1 MKNNPNI
8 KAKIIIGYSLSIIII
23 IASGFITYHSFTRLV
38 NSVEVLSKP
47 DRQLIRLNHMIT
59 DISETE
65 RYLRSYILSDD
76 EKHLEFYQS
85 KLDSIKLSL
94 RILKSESAGEADQLI
109 KIDSIGIL
117 LNAKYDALDELGAL
131 QKRSGSFSSTALSR
145 IRATP
150 IDSAK
155 IDTTL
160 TTVTET
166 IRHYQPLPEIDLA
179 DEEANDSRDEE
190 KGLFN
195 AIKNLFSSK
204 KEEREPEVE
213 GELFEEGEEQVYT
226 ETKVTVDTSVVST
239 YKTDTVVANIKKI
252 LADMQRKESAFNRLL
267 TSKQLEILNQDRL
280 IMDKLRVLLTDLE
293 RAEILKAE
301 RQTQEAKKIA
311 GKFAY
316 TILAIGILGLLAGTI
331 FLLLIIHDINKSN
344 YLKIQLE
351 KAKEKAEFLA
361 KVKEEFLSN
370 MSHEIRTPLNAIL
383 GFTEQLLMTPLQK
396 IQVEYLQSVHQSS
409 THLLATVNDILDY
422 SKIEAGKLSI
432 EKIPFRLKQVVE
444 EVHSLLNL
452 KAKEKGLSF
461 NYFVAEDCPEGI
473 LGDPFRLK
481 QILFNLIGNALKFT
495 DKGSVN
501 IICNCQK
508 SFTSPKKIILS
519 IAIKDTGIGI
529 GKDKI
534 TKIFEDFQQADSSTT
549 REYGGTGLGLTISK
563 KLAHLQHGKLE
574 VESEEGKGSTFT
586 IILPYE
592 ICNVDE
598 IKESLPITAM
608 PNISLH
614 EFKILL
620 VDDDVTNLL
629 LLNTILNKYKA
640 NTTQVKNGLEGLE
653 KLANTTFD
661 IIITDIQMPKMNGF
675 EFASKVRSMTDNG
688 NYAIPIFA
696 LSAHVTNKEIQRAEQ
711 SGITEILS
719 KPYKELILINKI
731 MKALKLSSELAVSSE
746 EQKTD
751 EKLKNEDQRFD
762 NNLCEVDFSGFENFI
777 KGDKVALITL
787 LDTLVNDQKKNV
799 KLLLHYYKKKNAHET
814 AALAHKMRASFAYL
828 KADKIV
834 DKLKDLESG
843 LKNSPE
849 NNYFDDIPKIVE
861 DINQIINAIESS
873 ITKLKSELL
882 KSAHPN

>member
-1 MKNNPNI
+1 
-8 KAKIIIGYSLSIIII
+8 
-23 IASGFITYHSFTRLV
+23 
-38 NSVEVLSKP
+38 
-47 DRQLIRLNHMIT
+47 MIT

-76 EKHLEFYQS
+76 ETHLEFYQT
-85 KLDSIKLSL
+85 KLDSIKLNL
-94 RILKSESAGEADQLI
+94 KILKSESAGEADQLI

-150 IDSAK
+150 IDSGK

-166 IRHYQPLPEIDLA
+166 IRHYQPVPEINSA

-195 AIKNLFSSK
+195 AIKNLFSGK
-204 KEEREPEVE
+204 KDEKESEVE
-213 GELFEEGEEQVYT
+213 GELFEEDEEQVYT

-267 TSKQLEILNQDRL
+267 TSKQLEILDQDRL
-280 IMDKLRVLLTDLE
+280 IMDKLRVLLTELE

-301 RQTQEAKKIA
+301 SQTQEAKKIA

-316 TILAIGILGLLAGTI
+316 TILAVGILGLLAGTI

-351 KAKEKAEFLA
+351 KAKERAEFLT

-409 THLLATVNDILDY
+409 THLLSTVNDILDY
-422 SKIEAGKLSI
+422 SKIEAGKLSL
-432 EKIPFRLKQVVE
+432 EKIPFRLKQIIE

-461 NYFVAEDCPEGI
+461 NYFVAEDCPDGV

-495 DKGSVN
+495 DMGSIN

-592 ICNVDE
+592 ICDVDDIE
-598 IKESLPITAM
+598 ESLPVTTM

-629 LLNTILNKYKA
+629 LLNTILNKYDA
-640 NTTQVKNGLEGLE
+640 NTTQVKNGIEGLE

-661 IIITDIQMPKMNGF
+661 LIITDIQMPKMNGF
-675 EFASKVRSMTDNG
+675 EFASKVRSLKDNE
-688 NYAIPIFA
+688 NNDIPIFA

-719 KPYKELILINKI
+719 KPYKELILINMM
-731 MKALKLSSELAVSSE
+731 MKALRLTSDSAVFSE
-746 EQKTD
+746 EIRTD
-751 EKLKNEDQRFD
+751 DGLEKEVHQFAGNEFD
-762 NNLCEVDFSGFENFI
+762 VDFSGFQNFI

-799 KLLLHYYKKKNAHET
+799 KLLMHHYKKKNIQET

-834 DKLKDLESG
+834 DRLKELESD
-843 LKNSPE
+843 LRNSHENKYFEYIPE
-849 NNYFDDIPKIVE
+849 IVE
-861 DINQIINAIESS
+861 DIDKIIKVIEAS
-873 ITKLKSELL
+873 ISKLKNDLL
-882 KSAHPN
+882 KSAPPH

>member
-1 MKNNPNI
+1 
-8 KAKIIIGYSLSIIII
+8 
-23 IASGFITYHSFTRLV
+23 
-38 NSVEVLSKP
+38 
-47 DRQLIRLNHMIT
+47 MIT

-76 EKHLEFYQS
+76 ETHLEFYQT
-85 KLDSIKLSL
+85 KLDSIKLNL
-94 RILKSESAGEADQLI
+94 KILKSESAGEADQLI

-150 IDSAK
+150 IDSGK

-166 IRHYQPLPEIDLA
+166 IRHYQPVPEINSA

-195 AIKNLFSSK
+195 AIKNLFSGK
-204 KEEREPEVE
+204 KDEKESEVE
-213 GELFEEGEEQVYT
+213 GELFEEDEEQVYT

-267 TSKQLEILNQDRL
+267 TSKQLEILDQDRL
-280 IMDKLRVLLTDLE
+280 IMDKLRVLLTELE

-301 RQTQEAKKIA
+301 SQTQEAKKIA

-316 TILAIGILGLLAGTI
+316 TILAVGILGLLAGTI

-351 KAKEKAEFLA
+351 KAKERAEFLT

-409 THLLATVNDILDY
+409 THLLSTVNDILDY
-422 SKIEAGKLSI
+422 SKIEAGKLSL
-432 EKIPFRLKQVVE
+432 EKIPFRLKQIIE

-461 NYFVAEDCPEGI
+461 NYFVAEDCPDGV

-495 DKGSVN
+495 DMGSIN

-592 ICNVDE
+592 ICDVDDIE
-598 IKESLPITAM
+598 ESLPVTTM

-629 LLNTILNKYKA
+629 LLNTILNKYDA
-640 NTTQVKNGLEGLE
+640 NTTQVKNGIEGLE

-661 IIITDIQMPKMNGF
+661 LIITDIQMPKMNGF
-675 EFASKVRSMTDNG
+675 EFASKVRSLKG
-688 NYAIPIFA
+688 NENNDIPIFA

-719 KPYKELILINKI
+719 KPYKELILINMM
-731 MKALKLSSELAVSSE
+731 MKALRLTSDSAVFSE
-746 EQKTD
+746 EIRTD
-751 EKLKNEDQRFD
+751 DGLEKEVHQFAGNEFD
-762 NNLCEVDFSGFENFI
+762 VDFSGFQNFI

-799 KLLLHYYKKKNAHET
+799 KLLMHHYKKKNIQET

-834 DKLKDLESG
+834 DRLKELESD
-843 LKNSPE
+843 LRNSHENKYFEYIPE
-849 NNYFDDIPKIVE
+849 IVE
-861 DINQIINAIESS
+861 DIDKIIKVIEAS
-873 ITKLKSELL
+873 ISKLKNDLL
-882 KSAHPN
+882 KSAPPH